1 MAFTPLILAGGKST
15 RMKSPKHLLTM
26 PDGRPIYQ
34 HQIDLLARACPDA
47 PSIYL
52 SLAQDSELDSY
63 LRTLPTI
70 TTTTTASPAAP
81 SPPSH
86 GNTNTN
92 ANANADA
99 NAHTHTPS
107 SPKGERKP
115 PTIHIITDPAP
126 NQPSPSESTGPAA
139 GLLAAHRALPA
150 ATWLVVACDY
160 PFLTPAVLRRLCDA
174 YRPPVTCFRNADGFC
189 EPLVGVWSP
198 EALGRL
204 EAEAAGAAGA
214 AGGGRGVGPS
224 RIVRALGGREIEAG
238 TDGDQDPNGDPDGD
252 RAGPV
257 LVGVNTREEW
267 ERAFEVLR
275 SREGLRSEEGGAS

>member
-26 PDGRPIYQ
+26 PGGRPLYQ

-52 SLAQDSELDSY
+52 SLAQDSELDNY
-63 LRTLPTI
+63 LRTLPAI
-70 TTTTTASPAAP
+70 TTTTTPSPAAP

-86 GNTNTN
+86 SNTNTN
-92 ANANADA
+92 TATATAN
-99 NAHTHTPS
+99 TPP
-107 SPKGERKP
+107 SPKANEERKP
-115 PTIHIITDPAP
+115 PTIHIIADPAP
-126 NQPSPSESTGPAA
+126 HRSNPSESAGPAA
-139 GLLAAHRALPA
+139 GLLAAHRALPG

-174 YRPPVTCFRNADGFC
+174 YRPPVTCFRNGDGFC
-189 EPLVGVWSP
+189 EPLVGIWSP

-204 EAEAAGAAGA
+204 EAEAAGA

-224 RIVRALGGREIEAG
+224 RIVRALGGREIEVETAG
-238 TDGDQDPNGDPDGD
+238 DLDPDG
-252 RAGPV
+252 GPDGDGPGGA

-267 ERAFEVLR
+267 ERALEVLR
-275 SREGLRSEEGGAS
+275 SKEGGAS